1 MLTNILQSIGR
12 TPLLRLNAL
21 GADLPGTVWLKL
33 ENRNPGGSIKDRI
46 AAYMI
51 RKAEEEQSIRRDQII
66 LEPTSG
72 NTGNS
77 AVPKGLS
84 SSG

>member
-33 ENRNPGGSIKDRI
+33 ENRNPGDPSRI
-46 AAYMI
+46 AWPSM
-51 RKAEEEQSIRRDQII
+51 
-66 LEPTSG
+66 
-72 NTGNS
+72 
-77 AVPKGLS
+77 
-84 SSG
+84 

>member
-33 ENRNPGGSIKDRI
+33 ENRNPGGSINAPLI
-46 AAYMI
+46 CGGAAI
-51 RKAEEEQSIRRDQII
+51 RPLHPRPAQPPE
-66 LEPTSG
+66 G
-72 NTGNS
+72 
-77 AVPKGLS
+77 
-84 SSG
+84 